1 MIRTIKG
8 LGYQGLPDLK
18 KEFLE
23 SVLRRRNSAA
33 ALDHNI
39 ESIQTNKRPAEQ
51 MLANSVDI
59 IDAFRE
65 GFDHDAFASCVE
77 AVSNARR
84 TYTYGLG
91 AGSMVSGFLALHLKR
106 VGFDAEAMM
115 LAGYRLADDLLSLTA
130 NDCIVLIA
138 PFHQTTE
145 VEVIVDHAKDVG
157 ASVVLVTEA
166 LGMSLQDRVDIII
179 KTPPSISNVVSE
191 HLAPFVFSYVLT
203 MQLASLQKDTSLK
216 RNNLFNALS
225 SRFTGSPDFPSP
237 IFLSDIDDD
246 DSDN

>member
-237 IFLSDIDDD
+237 IFLSGIDDD